1 MMICLW
7 SPEPEGEDSV
17 SVFFFLVL
25 RPLGCVLLPKLAW
38 ILPPRRPRPGG
49 GRGGGRAVGSE
60 MRESGSSFSYDRF
73 L

>member
-38 ILPPRRPRPGG
+38 ILPPRRPLPSC
-49 GRGGGRAVGSE
+49 GRAVGSE
-60 MRESGSSFSYDRF
+60 MRESGSSFSYDSF